1 MIERIVPASVA
12 AEEAFEH
19 ADDAL
24 LYPEEE
30 ALLVRVVP
38 KRRREFT
45 TARQCARAA
54 LARLG
59 VPPAPILP
67 GQRGAPAWP
76 PGVVGSMTHCAGYVA
91 AALAHERDIVTIG
104 VDAEPHEPLPDGVLR
119 MVSLES
125 ERPMLGQLAADAPDV
140 CWDRLLFC
148 AKEAVYKAW
157 FPLARKWLD
166 FSGARITFASN
177 SALFADGTFE
187 AQLLVPGPFVAGR
200 EVTGFSGRW
209 LVADGFMLTAI
220 TVPTA

>member
-19 ADDAL
+19 AEDAL

-54 LARLG
+54 LVRLG

-67 GQRGAPAWP
+67 GQRGAPRWP

-119 MVSLES
+119 MVAIDV
-125 ERPMLGQLAADAPDV
+125 ERSQLGQLTTDAPDV

-166 FSGARITFASN
+166 FSGAHITFASK
-177 SALFADGTFE
+177 STLAPDGTFE
-187 AQLLVPGPFVAGR
+187 ASLLVPGPVVADR
-200 EVTGFSGRW
+200 EITGFSGRW
-209 LVADGFMLTAI
+209 LVADGLVVTAI
-220 TVPTA
+220 TVPA

>member
-19 ADDAL
+19 AEDAL
-24 LYPEEE
+24 LFPEEE

-38 KRRREFT
+38 KRRNEFT
-45 TARQCARAA
+45 TARHCARAA

-67 GQRGAPAWP
+67 GQRGAPGWP

-91 AALAHERDIVTIG
+91 AALAHEHDIVTIG

-119 MVSLES
+119 MVALEP
-125 ERPMLGQLAADAPDV
+125 ERTQLVQLAAATPDV
-140 CWDRLLFC
+140 HWDRLLFC

-157 FPLARKWLD
+157 FPLARRWLD
-166 FSGARITFASN
+166 FSGARITFAPN
-177 SALFADGTFE
+177 STFE
-187 AQLLVPGPFVAGR
+187 PDRGSFEADLLVPGPVVGGR
-200 EVTGFSGRW
+200 EITGFSGRW
-209 LVADGFMLTAI
+209 LVADGLMLTAI
-220 TVPTA
+220 TVSA